1 MRTRP
6 EGADLLD
13 AAQALLRERLLQDLP
28 PQRKHEALMICNAMN
43 IAARQLRH
51 GELPEREE
59 LQSLQ
64 ALLHNG
70 QVDLLAGNLLLALR
84 LREGLGDPG
93 QSQRAQVLAH
103 LRSSVGQAVAESSP
117 EYLKQ

>member
-6 EGADLLD
+6 DGAELLE
-13 AAQALLRERLLQDLP
+13 AAQALLRERLLGDLP

-64 ALLHNG
+64 ALLENG
-70 QVDLLAGNLLLALR
+70 RLDLLAGNRLLALR

-93 QSQRAQVLAH
+93 RSQRLKLLAH